1 MTQLRDDLLAPR
13 FAALANLVDDSDW
26 QEIVG
31 SERPRRWMP
40 SHHRR
45 LLLAV
50 AFAVAGL
57 LVAAAF
63 ASGLADRFSSWVS
76 GKPGRP
82 APAGL
87 QHGFDVRNRAAY
99 ASFPAGTKLRLLLT
113 RKVGGTTFNLLGFRN
128 GDAYCLRLVRADL
141 ASGLGRNECL
151 RAEELTGVPALV
163 VGDVWFSVGKTAKNV
178 NGVYGFAADNVRA
191 LRVERLRGSDQAV
204 VVNNVFLSLRSTP
217 AGSVQRHPLPNPV
230 IAVHALLRGG
240 GSRNIPYSTSSIGG
254 GIVPGGTRPSGPS
267 YFASPPR
274 SAVPGPAFAAP
285 GPNKVAAPIT
295 HPTIRWLKRH
305 EPRGNPL
312 PHLRFQNPV
321 FGRVV
326 QPDPDDPIRIGI
338 GVGGRGALCSYYF
351 TPLAPMTRDYG
362 GGCGGWFQTGPIQ
375 LGSWLQAPIQ
385 HFNGIVADGI
395 THVTAFLADGRIIQ
409 AALRDNVFE
418 VAIPA
423 TELPGRI
430 VGYDANN
437 RVAGIV
443 ELGGNSVL
451 KTCPRAAFTT
461 PVSQLP
467 PPKPWETLDLGA
479 LTVNGQHILGMTPQ
493 QVETA
498 LGKPA
503 VVLGAAQRTNGVAIP
518 EFRYGGQEQSTVG
531 LIVSFSKKGSRIFAN
546 RLYFQSPSLVDAKL
560 GHVLRVQPSDL
571 QRAITRTYGGVYRLY
586 LSYGSDPSQG
596 CTAVLPR
603 RNAPRG
609 VSLGMNPYRPSR
621 PYLTI
626 SANALG

>member
-1 MTQLRDDLLAPR
+1 M
-13 FAALANLVDDSDW
+13 
-26 QEIVG
+26 
-31 SERPRRWMP
+31 
-40 SHHRR
+40 
-45 LLLAV
+45 
-50 AFAVAGL
+50 
-57 LVAAAF
+57 
-63 ASGLADRFSSWVS
+63 
-76 GKPGRP
+76 
-82 APAGL
+82 
-87 QHGFDVRNRAAY
+87 
-99 ASFPAGTKLRLLLT
+99 
-113 RKVGGTTFNLLGFRN
+113 
-128 GDAYCLRLVRADL
+128 
-141 ASGLGRNECL
+141 
-151 RAEELTGVPALV
+151 
-163 VGDVWFSVGKTAKNV
+163 
-178 NGVYGFAADNVRA
+178 
-191 LRVERLRGSDQAV
+191 
-204 VVNNVFLSLRSTP
+204 
-217 AGSVQRHPLPNPV
+217 
-230 IAVHALLRGG
+230 
-240 GSRNIPYSTSSIGG
+240 
-254 GIVPGGTRPSGPS
+254 
-267 YFASPPR
+267 
-274 SAVPGPAFAAP
+274 
-285 GPNKVAAPIT
+285 
-295 HPTIRWLKRH
+295 KRH
-305 EPRGNPL
+305 QPRGNPL

-321 FGRVV
+321 FGRVI

-375 LGSWLQAPIQ
+375 LGSWFQAPIQ

-395 THVTAFLADGRIIQ
+395 THVTAFLANGRIIQ

-467 PPKPWETLDLGA
+467 PPKQWEKLDLGA
-479 LTVNGQHILGMTPQ
+479 LTVNGQDILGMTPQ

-498 LGKPA
+498 LGKPT

-571 QRAITRTYGGVYRLY
+571 QQAITRTYGGVYRLY

-596 CTAVLPR
+596 CTAILPR

-609 VSLGMNPYRPSR
+609 ISLGMNPYRPSR